1 MESRSSD
8 LQKSL
13 YGERIKKYTGQR
25 KQDLKNSGMMNLN
38 IFISEERGKILLI
51 DSQTNCPKMQ
61 WGMCIK
67 YNLGG
72 GIYQFL
78 HE

>member
-1 MESRSSD
+1 MESGSSD

-25 KQDLKNSGMMNLN
+25 KQDLKHSGMINLN
-38 IFISEERGKILLI
+38 IFFSEEHKKILLV
-51 DSQTNCPKMQ
+51 DSQTNCPRME
-61 WGMCIK
+61 WGTCIK
-67 YNLGG
+67 YNLRG
-72 GIYQFL
+72 GIYQLL